1 MLFMGIDIGT
11 QGARTVVV
19 DTSGNLAANQSVAF
33 SFTNAAVLPD
43 HYEQDPDD
51 WWRAAAETISSCV
64 SQLIADGNQPSDIL
78 SISVDGTSGTIV
90 PLDHTYR
97 PLCNAFMYNDMRAK
111 KQAESIHHFL
121 QNTEKKLGYRFN
133 ASFALPRILFIR
145 ENMPEIY
152 GKTAVF
158 AHQTDFIVG
167 KLCSEYCVSD
177 YSNALKTGYDLIEQ
191 QWPEGIEE
199 AGIDISKLPR
209 IVAPG
214 TRIGHVSAKTA
225 RELGLSVNTQI
236 VAGCTDGYASALAAG
251 AVKTGDWTS
260 IIGTTLVL
268 KGVTKDLIIDPSGSS
283 YSHRLPDG
291 SWMPGGASNIG
302 GHCLNRNFDPSEF
315 DSLGAKADMITPTGI
330 ISYPLVGKGERF
342 PFVDP
347 CAEAFMI
354 GDIPNRETLFAAF
367 MEGVGFSERLC
378 FERMEAL
385 GCDVG
390 PVIYTSGGAC
400 KSIPWLRIRASILNR
415 QLKVPEIVDAAMGSA
430 LLAAMHE
437 FKTLPDAAAAIIHIK
452 ETIDPDPGKVPVY
465 EELYRKFELE
475 CRQRFPLEDW
485 TTGILKNRRAHNEYL

>member
-11 QGARTVVV
+11 QGARTVVI
-19 DTSGNLAANQSVAF
+19 DTSGNLAANKSIAF
-33 SFTNAAVLPD
+33 SSINEAVFPD
-43 HYEQDPDD
+43 QYEQDADD
-51 WWRAAAETISSCV
+51 WWKAASETISSCV
-64 SQLIADGNQPSDIL
+64 NQLKDNGYQPSDIL

-90 PLDHTYR
+90 PLDHTYH

-111 KQAESIHHFL
+111 KQAKTIHLFL

-133 ASFALPRILFIR
+133 ASFALPRILYIR

-152 GKTAVF
+152 EKTAVF
-158 AHQTDFIVG
+158 SHQSDYIVG
-167 KLCSEYCVSD
+167 KLCSEYCISD

-191 QWPEGIEE
+191 RWPEGMEE
-199 AGIDISKLPR
+199 VGIDCRKLPR

-214 TRIGHVSAKTA
+214 TMIGQVSGKTA
-225 RELGLSVNTQI
+225 RELGLSVCTRI
-236 VAGCTDGYASALAAG
+236 VAGSTDGYASALAAG
-251 AVKTGDWTS
+251 AARTGDWAS

-302 GHCLNRNFDPSEF
+302 GRCLNRNFDPSEF
-315 DSLGAKADMITPTGI
+315 NSLGAKADLITPTGI

-347 CAEAFMI
+347 NAEAFMV
-354 GDIPNRETLFAAF
+354 GDISSRETHFAAL
-367 MEGVGFSERLC
+367 MEGVGFAERFC
-378 FERMEAL
+378 FERMESL
-385 GCDVG
+385 GCEVG

-415 QLKVPEIVDAAMGSA
+415 RLKVPEIVDAAMGSA

-437 FKTLPDAAAAIIHIK
+437 FKTLPDAAAAMIRIK
-452 ETIDPDPGKVPVY
+452 EIIDPDPKKVPVY
-465 EELYRKFELE
+465 EELYRKFEQE
-475 CRQRFPLEDW
+475 CRNRFALGDW
-485 TTGILKNRRAHNEYL
+485 TTGISMNRRANNEHL

>member
-11 QGARTVVV
+11 QGARTVVI
-19 DTSGNLAANQSVAF
+19 DTSGKIAANQSVAF
-33 SFTNAAVLPD
+33 SSINAAVLPD
-43 HYEQDPDD
+43 HYEQDADD
-51 WWRAAAETISSCV
+51 WWRAASQTISSCV
-64 SQLIADGNQPSDIL
+64 HQLKDRGYQVCDIL
-78 SISVDGTSGTIV
+78 SICVDGTSGTIV

-111 KQAESIHHFL
+111 KQAETIHFFL

-133 ASFALPRILFIR
+133 ASFALPRILYIR

-152 GKTAVF
+152 EKTAVF
-158 AHQTDFIVG
+158 SHQTDYIIG
-167 KLCSEYCVSD
+167 KLCSEYCISD

-191 QWPEGIEE
+191 RWPEALEE
-199 AGIDISKLPR
+199 AGIDEVKLPR

-214 TRIGHVSAKTA
+214 TRIGQISARTA
-225 RELGLSVNTQI
+225 RELGLSVHTQV
-236 VAGCTDGYASALAAG
+236 VAGSTDGYASALAAG
-251 AVKTGDWTS
+251 AVKTGDWAS

-268 KGVTKDLIIDPSGSS
+268 KGVTKNLIIDPSGSS

-315 DSLGAKADMITPTGI
+315 DSLGAKADRITPTGI
-330 ISYPLVGKGERF
+330 ISYPLTGKGERF

-354 GDIPNRETLFAAF
+354 GEIPDRETLFAAF
-367 MEGVGFSERLC
+367 MEGVGFAERLC

-385 GCDVG
+385 GCEVG

-400 KSIPWLRIRASILNR
+400 KSVPWLRIRASILNR
-415 QLKVPEIVDAAMGSA
+415 QLKVPENVDAAMGSA

-437 FKTLPDAAAAIIHIK
+437 FKTLPDAAAAMIRIR
-452 ETIDPDPGKVPVY
+452 ETIDPDPVKVPVY

-475 CRQRFPLEDW
+475 CRQRFALGDW
-485 TTGILKNRRAHNEYL
+485 NTGISTNRRAHDEHL